1 MNSPLLQQA
10 EPRQFV
16 VTVSL
21 APSELGLYAAVR
33 QAKQISNDAV
43 VSAMVAFC
51 LQLLASEPSSSAPT
65 SVLDDDLERAVLTLA
80 TEVKRVGSLL
90 AGAEKV
96 LLDAAALRDQLARY
110 STHPA

>member
-1 MNSPLLQQA
+1 MNATLVAQT
-10 EPRQFV
+10 EPRTLV

-33 QAKQISNDAV
+33 HAKRVSNDAV

-51 LQLLASEPSSSAPT
+51 LQLLAAESASLTGDTP
-65 SVLDDDLERAVLTLA
+65 LDDDLERAALNLTAEL
-80 TEVKRVGSLL
+80 KRLGSLL
-90 AGAEKV
+90 AGAEKI

-110 STHPA
+110 STSTP